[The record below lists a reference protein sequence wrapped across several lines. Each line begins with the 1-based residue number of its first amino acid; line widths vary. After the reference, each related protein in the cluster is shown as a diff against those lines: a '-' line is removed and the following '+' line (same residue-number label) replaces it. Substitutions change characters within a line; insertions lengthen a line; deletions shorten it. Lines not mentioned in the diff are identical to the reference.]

1 MMINSSS
8 VSIFSLIAHAGIV
21 VQFVMLILLIAS
33 LYSWAI
39 IFDKFY
45 KFNLLKKRSN
55 SFEEAFENDVSL
67 DRIYQDAKNNDNHPI
82 AKIFLACINEW
93 KLANI
98 HQISHEN
105 SERKIALKER
115 LINAMQVA
123 NSRAMVKMENGLNFL
138 AIIGSS
144 APFVVLFGTV
154 WGILNSFQA
163 IAVSS
168 NTSLSVVAP
177 GIAESL
183 LATAIGFV
191 MGGIQSNSRATYAKL
206 CPTGEKDT
214 ASYFSFY
221 DVCDRLSTVIGTFM
235 FGLIIQLTGNM
246 RISILV
252 LVFVFGASL
261 LFLRPLLSSTKAKAI
276 WG

>member
-1 MMINSSS
+1 MINSSS
-8 VSIFSLIAHAGIV
+8 VSIISLITHAGVV

-45 KFNLLKKRSN
+45 KFNFLKKTTDI
-55 SFEEAFENDVSL
+55 FEEAFENNFSL
-67 DRIYQDAKNNDNHPI
+67 DRIYHDVKNNDNHPI

-93 KLANI
+93 KSSNI
-98 HQISHEN
+98 NHDTSEN
-105 SERKIALKER
+105 PERKTALKER

-123 NSRAMVKMENGLNFL
+123 NNRAMVKLENGLNFL

-144 APFVVLFGTV
+144 APFIGLFGTV

-183 LATAIGFV
+183 LATAIGLFAAIPAV
-191 MGGIQSNSRATYAKL
+191 FFYNIFTTKINQFNERA
-206 CPTGEKDT
+206 EN
-214 ASYFSFY
+214 F
-221 DVCDRLSTVIGTFM
+221 
-235 FGLIIQLTGNM
+235 
-246 RISILV
+246 
-252 LVFVFGASL
+252 SL
-261 LFLRPLLSSTKAKAI
+261 LLLNILSKELDK
-276 WG
+276 